1 MADKQSKSYWVQR
14 ELDHAEDIKKSVND
28 ELKVTQNLYNQ
39 ALENITNE
47 INRNY
52 VNYSKSSGMKMEDAM
67 KFVDIADVRRFNDQ
81 VKKYVKDRDFSERA
95 NADLKL
101 YNLKI
106 RVSRLKFMQLQ
117 MGLEIDKLNGKVVDS
132 TQDFLNKQA
141 LDEYKRQS
149 SILGDS
155 LDYSKSAIN
164 SIVNAN
170 YSLGGNGSYSFSSN
184 IWNNQEKLKNKL
196 NETLNRAI
204 LQGKNPNQFISD
216 FKKIFDVQPSQV
228 GRLLITETARVQ
240 GDVQRDSY
248 KQSGID
254 MYDIV
259 YERRACQTC
268 ISIAKSGPYEL
279 SKAEVGTNMYP
290 FHPNC
295 MCSIMPSLSKSSVS
309 SVDKGNAKTV
319 KSSNASTKTDNKQP
333 KRTIKNKQQTN
344 IAKKEPNNNSY
355 DPNSLDSMNKYLKSE
370 YGIQNNLETGSE
382 VLSKFVGFLDKF
394 NHSHPTLNAYKYGRL
409 DALNSI
415 SSNRV
420 AGTFGMNKIDFKNK
434 DKNYY
439 TTRIDMNKSIYKDLK
454 SIEEAEEKATTSGW
468 TMKGDPYTRTFAH
481 EYGHHVENVLK
492 HQFAVKN
499 GNENYLNID
508 KKIDNKFYKK
518 FYSDVIRELGG
529 KPSRR
534 LSDICFDVKR
544 AGYVSEYG
552 KTSIVEFFAEQ
563 FSHAYTYD
571 GERDKLSHAFESVVE
586 KWVKGLK

>member
-1 MADKQSKSYWVQR
+1 MADKKSKDYWVQR
-14 ELDHAEDIKKSVND
+14 ELDHADDIKQAVND

-39 ALENITNE
+39 ALENITND

-67 KFVDIADVRRFNDQ
+67 RFVDIADVDRFNNQ
-81 VKKYVKDRDFSERA
+81 VKEYVKNRDFSEQA
-95 NADLKL
+95 NQDLKL

-155 LDYSKSAIN
+155 LDYSKAAIN
-164 SIVNAN
+164 SMVNAS

-184 IWNNQEKLKNKL
+184 IWNNQERLKNKL

-204 LQGKNPNQFISD
+204 LQGKNPNQFIGD

-240 GDVQRDSY
+240 GEVQQDSY

-268 ISIAKSGPYEL
+268 ISIAKAGPYRIDKTEI
-279 SKAEVGTNMYP
+279 GTNMYP

-309 SVDKGNAKTV
+309 NTDKDNAKTV
-319 KSSNASTKTDNKQP
+319 KSSNAST
-333 KRTIKNKQQTN
+333 N
-344 IAKKEPNNNSY
+344 IAKKQPEKSIKKKKQDNTDKTAPNSNSY
-355 DPNSLDSMNKYLKSE
+355 DPNSMDSMNKYLKSKYGITNNSNLSTEVMSNITRFIDRFHKTHPNLINYDNFRLNDIDSGYKDGGAMAYVMNDYRNKKGLMSFNEKYNSNNVAIKKEYSESFKIGWHMKGNPLEQTVAHEFGHVVERMLTAKYAEKKGQE
-370 YGIQNNLETGSE
+370 YGL
-382 VLSKFVGFLDKF
+382 V
-394 NHSHPTLNAYKYGRL
+394 
-409 DALNSI
+409 
-415 SSNRV
+415 
-420 AGTFGMNKIDFKNK
+420 
-434 DKNYY
+434 
-439 TTRIDMNKSIYKDLK
+439 
-454 SIEEAEEKATTSGW
+454 
-468 TMKGDPYTRTFAH
+468 
-481 EYGHHVENVLK
+481 
-492 HQFAVKN
+492 N
-499 GNENYLNID
+499 GQ
-508 KKIDNKFYKK
+508 KIDNQFRKDFYKK
-518 FYSDVIRELGG
+518 ILKELGIKGNNKMWLLRSDVREQG
-529 KPSRR
+529 
-534 LSDICFDVKR
+534 FT
-544 AGYVSEYG
+544 SEYG
-552 KTSIVEFFAEQ
+552 RSNDAEFFAEH
-563 FSHAYTYD
+563 FSHAYNYD
-571 GERDKLSHAFESVVE
+571 GKRDKLNIAFENVVDKLIKE
-586 KWVKGLK
+586 L

>member
-1 MADKQSKSYWVQR
+1 MVDKKNKSYWVQR
-14 ELDHAEDIKKSVND
+14 ELDHADDIKRAVND

-67 KFVDIADVRRFNDQ
+67 RFVDTADVERFNEQ
-81 VKKYVKDRDFSERA
+81 VKKYVKNRDFSEQA
-95 NADLKL
+95 NQDLKL

-155 LDYSKSAIN
+155 LDYSKAAIN
-164 SIVNAN
+164 SMVNAS

-184 IWNNQEKLKNKL
+184 IWNNQERLKNKL

-204 LQGKNPNQFISD
+204 LQGKNPNQFIGD

-240 GDVQRDSY
+240 GDVQQDSY

-268 ISIAKSGPYEL
+268 ISIAKAGPYRIDKTEI
-279 SKAEVGTNMYP
+279 GTNMYP

-295 MCSIMPSLSKSSVS
+295 MCSIMPSLSKSSFS
-309 SVDKGNAKTV
+309 SIDKDNAKTV
-319 KSSNASTKTDNKQP
+319 KSSNAST
-333 KRTIKNKQQTN
+333 N
-344 IAKKEPNNNSY
+344 IAKKQPEKSIKKKQQVNTDKTSPNSNSY
-355 DPNSLDSMNKYLKSE
+355 DPNSMDSMNKYLKSK
-370 YGIQNNLETGSE
+370 YGIDNNLETGSE
-382 VLSKFVGFLDKF
+382 VVSKIVGFLDKF
-394 NHSHPTLNAYKYGRL
+394 NNSHPTLNAYKYGRL
-409 DALNSI
+409 DVLNGIESD
-415 SSNRV
+415 RV
-420 AGTFGMNKIDFKNK
+420 AATFGMNRIDYKNK

-439 TTRIDMNKSIYKDLK
+439 TTRIDMNKSIFKDLK
-454 SIEEAEEKATTSGW
+454 SIEKAEKEATTSGW
-468 TMKGDPYTRTFAH
+468 SMDGDPYTRTFAH

-492 HQFAVKN
+492 QQFAVKN
-499 GNENYLNID
+499 GNEHYLNID

-518 FYSDVIRELGG
+518 FYSDVMKELGE

-534 LSDICFDVKR
+534 LSDVYFNVKR
-544 AGYVSEYG
+544 AGYISDYG

-571 GERDKLSHAFESVVE
+571 GERDKLSHAFEAVVE
-586 KWVKGLK
+586 KWLKELK